1 MRWVRQRDVT
11 EPTITPRRVQLAL
24 LAGGAALLVLLVRDN
39 DPAALSANLGLAGWG
54 IVLVIG
60 QEVGAVLA
68 NTLGWWTAFPR
79 PRPPV
84 AFRHLVAARL
94 AGDAFNYVT
103 PTASIGG
110 EFVRGHV
117 LVGRASGMELA
128 TSIAVAKV
136 CQTIAQVAFI
146 VMGVTWAF
154 TASALPHAWYPE
166 IGILTAAL
174 IVAAGGLLVAQ
185 RRGLFGGLARILGA
199 LDRHGRLGH
208 LGARLRRLDVE
219 IARAHRSHASIA
231 TSCAWFFVGWT
242 LGVLEIYLILWL
254 LALPATFTL
263 ALTIETLSQVIDAVL
278 FFVPAKLGTQEG
290 GKMLIFT
297 ALGIDATKGLSLG
310 LLRRIRELVWAAVG
324 LLILWHSQLGLSDAR
339 SAAAT
344 EAPLSAD

>member
-1 MRWVRQRDVT
+1 VT
-11 EPTITPRRVQLAL
+11 GPTIMPRRVQLGML
-24 LAGGAALLVLLVRDN
+24 VGGAALLVLLVRDN
-39 DPAALSANLGLAGWG
+39 DPAALSANLRLAGWG

-60 QEVGAVLA
+60 QEIAAVVA
-68 NTLGWWTAFPR
+68 NTLGWWAAFPR
-79 PRPPV
+79 PRPAV

-117 LVGRASGMELA
+117 LVGRASRMELA

-146 VMGVTWAF
+146 VVGVTYALA
-154 TASALPHAWYPE
+154 TSALPRVLRVE
-166 IGILTAAL
+166 ISTLTVAL

-199 LDRHGRLGH
+199 LDRRGRFGH
-208 LGARLRRLDVE
+208 LGSRLRRLDVE

-231 TSCAWFFVGWT
+231 ASCAWFFGGWA

-290 GKMLIFT
+290 GKVVIFT
-297 ALGIDATKGLSLG
+297 ALGIDATKGLSLA
-310 LLRRIRELVWAAVG
+310 LIRRLRELVWAAVG
-324 LLILWHSQLGLSDAR
+324 LLILWHYQLGVRDVR
-339 SAAAT
+339 SATPT